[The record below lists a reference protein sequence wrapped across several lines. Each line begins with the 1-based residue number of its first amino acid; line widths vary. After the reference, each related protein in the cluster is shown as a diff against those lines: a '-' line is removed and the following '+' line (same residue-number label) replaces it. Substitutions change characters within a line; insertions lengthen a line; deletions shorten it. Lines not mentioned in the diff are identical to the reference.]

1 MKIFIS
7 CSSQDSIEDVY
18 KEKTL
23 DLVKEISR
31 ENDLVFGS
39 SNTGLMGI
47 CYKEFRKNNRKVI
60 GICYEIYKELLNDL
74 ELDEVIMVNTLN
86 ESNDALIKNSDVI
99 LVLPGAYGTLSEVV
113 SAIELVRTGV
123 YNKKIVFY
131 NINGFYN
138 DLYKLFEK
146 MYSSKLTKNN
156 YQDIIKIC
164 NTKEEVIKEM
174 EE

>member
-1 MKIFIS
+1 
-7 CSSQDSIEDVY
+7 
-18 KEKTL
+18 
-23 DLVKEISR
+23 
-31 ENDLVFGS
+31 
-39 SNTGLMGI
+39 
-47 CYKEFRKNNRKVI
+47 
-60 GICYEIYKELLNDL
+60 
-74 ELDEVIMVNTLN
+74 MVNTLN
-86 ESNDALIKNSDVI
+86 ESNDALIKNSDII

-138 DLYKLFEK
+138 DLYKLFER